1 MDFHYSVKQACLRR
15 DDSWSKRVHA
25 RVLSAI
31 DLHSADTVYHQRC
44 SINFRTNKEIPQCF
58 LEKDDFSGP
67 SKKVKVGRKE
77 DSERLEAFDLA
88 VQYFEQNDEEQLTIG
103 DLVKKMREFLPAE
116 TEPYSTRHMKAKLKE
131 CFSNNLIIAEI
142 NGKADVATLRPTAT

>member
-1 MDFHYSVKQACLRR
+1 M
-15 DDSWSKRVHA
+15 
-25 RVLSAI
+25 
-31 DLHSADTVYHQRC
+31 
-44 SINFRTNKEIPQCF
+44 F

-67 SKKVKVGRKE
+67 SKKAKVGRKE

-131 CFSNNLIIAEI
+131 HFSNNLIIAEI
-142 NGKADVATLRPTAT
+142 NGKADVATLRPTATKIFLSCSKRHKLRG